1 MLTRLISGKHK
12 SVTAL
17 LLCGVLAS
25 TPVAAQRF
33 YADGE
38 GRLNQQWLYLAQN
51 QGESLDSA
59 VSRIRGRTGGRVL
72 SAETRNENGRP
83 VHHIRI
89 LTGNGKVKRIRVDGQ
104 SDQPRSRGR

>member
-1 MLTRLISGKHK
+1 MLTRLLSGTYK

-25 TPVAAQRF
+25 MPVAAQRF
-33 YADGE
+33 YADGN
-38 GRLNQQWLYLAQN
+38 GRSSQPQFYLAQN
-51 QGESLDSA
+51 NGESLDSA

-89 LTGNGKVKRIRVDGQ
+89 LTGNGKVKRIRVEGQ
-104 SDQPRSRGR
+104 SDQPRSRRR